1 MLKKTSLYT
10 LKIQVDFSAAHKL
23 YDYTG
28 PCERLHGHNYMLEV
42 EIRTQTLDKQGM
54 VIDSATIK
62 QYVKQVIAR
71 VDHYYLNELEPFIT
85 VSPTAENIA
94 QWLYQQLQTALNA
107 VGVNLHAITL
117 WETDRFCVRYEE
129 V

>member
-1 MLKKTSLYT
+1 VVKKTSLYT
-10 LKIQVDFSAAHKL
+10 LKIEVDFSAAHKL
-23 YDYTG
+23 YDYVG
-28 PCERLHGHNYMLEV
+28 PCERLHGHNYTLEV
-42 EIRTQTLDKQGM
+42 EIRTQTLDRQGM

-62 QYVKQVIAR
+62 QYVKQIVAR
-71 VDHYYLNELEPFIT
+71 IDHYYLNELEPFTT

-94 QWLYQQLQTALNA
+94 QWLYQQLETALNA
-107 VGVNLHAITL
+107 VNVPLHAITL